1 MYTLYTETSSLR
13 TLKITL
19 RNLNVSVG
27 SWIRLQ
33 YCDSVLLNSQKK
45 PAEQTVYS
53 YGLIDT
59 SFGFPLFLVDSTF
72 KYIYI
77 LHRRIK
83 ELASGL
89 CLPPSILFSLILTC
103 LSQRRRLTA
112 IGQKNAPTL
121 YLTIS
126 IFARNGGREKN
137 YGSHCHGQNLS
148 SASGQYLIKA
158 RITFPVKRHL
168 AGFWCIN
175 DTRIFPSE
183 PKRWWV
189 GGSSVCLYYWLNTLW
204 FGAPLV
210 NYNFTS
216 RLQYMYLSETFQ
228 YIFCLFWYRDNC

>member
-158 RITFPVKRHL
+158 RIKHSL
-168 AGFWCIN
+168 LSDIWQA
-175 DTRIFPSE
+175 
-183 PKRWWV
+183 
-189 GGSSVCLYYWLNTLW
+189 
-204 FGAPLV
+204 FGALMTQEFFPP
-210 NYNFTS
+210 S
-216 RLQYMYLSETFQ
+216 R
-228 YIFCLFWYRDNC
+228 RDDGCGEAACASITG